1 MSKMKK
7 QILIHVSGPS
17 GGGKT
22 TMMKI
27 ISSKLTKIKKQNTL
41 LVDTDEIDDRI
52 ILQLIQNPKYQKWFD
67 NPNDKN
73 KAKIGKIHSKFVR
86 EEFKKLLATGKNIV
100 LFGISL
106 GYIHDAD
113 YKYTIKIDPETCY
126 KQSML
131 RTLNDITQNADKIR
145 KVLKSNLS
153 PEVIRTYCIHKFHL
167 RHNFISGVSSL
178 DTWREFYKEEAKAG
192 YTALPFDNI
201 IDKIIKLL

>member
-1 MSKMKK
+1 MKK

-17 GGGKT
+17 GSGKT
-22 TMMKI
+22 TMMKT
-27 ISSKLTKIKKQNTL
+27 ISSKLTKVKKQNIL
-41 LVDTDEIDDRI
+41 LVDTDEIDDKI
-52 ILQLIQNPKYQKWFD
+52 ILHLIQNPKYQKWFD
-67 NPNDKN
+67 NPNSVN
-73 KAKIGKIHSKFVR
+73 KTKIGKIYNGLVR
-86 EEFKKLLATGKNIV
+86 EEFKKLLAMGKNIV

-145 KVLKSNLS
+145 KILKSNLS

-167 RHNFISGVSSL
+167 RHNFIDSVSSL
-178 DTWREFYKEEAKAG
+178 ETWREFYKEEAKEG
-192 YTALPFDNI
+192 YTALPFDKI
-201 IDKIIKLL
+201 IDKIINLL